1 MTDTD
6 QARNFDTRDLARKLD
21 TYPTPLLTIP
31 DLQKRWNCGRS
42 TVNRFRKRFGLRS
55 DGPAD
60 GHPVFDLL
68 KILGLEGIADPLA
81 VWALGTDEDRK
92 ILTAPLLS
100 VDDLKA
106 LDRTLGGHHA
116 ETFRRRARSGK
127 IPGIRLGN
135 GWLFRPTLDELSRLS
150 ALRNA
155 SPVAQ

>member
-1 MTDTD
+1 MSDTE
-6 QARNFDTRDLARKLD
+6 QAHHHDTRELARKLD
-21 TYPTPLLTIP
+21 TCPTPLLTIT
-31 DLQKRWNCGRS
+31 DLQERWNCSRS
-42 TVNRFRKRFGLRS
+42 TVNRIRKRLGLSS

-68 KILGLEGIADPLA
+68 KILALEGIADPL
-81 VWALGTDEDRK
+81 VIWALGTDEDRK
-92 ILTAPLLS
+92 LLTAPLLS

-106 LDRTLGGHHA
+106 LDRTNGGHHP

-127 IPGIRLGN
+127 IPGIRLGK